1 MEVAQIRYF
10 IALCRELNFTRAA
23 RSCQVSQPSL
33 SNGIRALEYELGGPV
48 FDRSTMALTR
58 LGKRVLPDLEN
69 VLSSI
74 ERAHKT
80 AATIRRYEIKRVL
93 AEATPV
99 RRLPSEMPLDAGG
112 APTELSSRSAV
123 QPGCSGAA
131 ESLQAIRS

>member
-1 MEVAQIRYF
+1 MEVSQIRYF
-10 IALCRELNFTRAA
+10 IALCRELSFTRAA

-33 SNGIRALEYELGGPV
+33 SNGIRALESELGGPV

-80 AATIRRYEIKRVL
+80 AATIRRHEINRAF
-93 AEATPV
+93 AEVTPV
-99 RRLPSEMPLDAGG
+99 GQFLPEVSLDVREAHN
-112 APTELSSRSAV
+112 
-123 QPGCSGAA
+123 
-131 ESLQAIRS
+131 

>member
-1 MEVAQIRYF
+1 MEVSQIRYF

-74 ERAHKT
+74 ERAYKT
-80 AATIRRYEIKRVL
+80 AATIRRHEINRAL
-93 AEATPV
+93 AEVTPV
-99 RRLPSEMPLDAGG
+99 QIL
-112 APTELSSRSAV
+112 
-123 QPGCSGAA
+123 
-131 ESLQAIRS
+131 